1 MAKDPRLV
9 GFSQE
14 DLKALADE
22 DVSRLSPKGVE
33 LLRQLQEPRRAFQPP
48 TIGVNVPEVIRSR
61 EAAASPTAA
70 LRAGVPTDPKAQI
83 AEFAKARGIPESRY
97 TVIGGDIFYLGD
109 DQNLYAEV
117 PGVRRAPMT
126 SAAFA
131 APAIAEA
138 IPPLATSIATSP
150 MLLGG
155 PGGAAA
161 SIGLTGAAGAAGT
174 AARQGV
180 ASLLGDQPMDTG
192 AVVRSGLGEAAL
204 QAVPYGIGRMA
215 ERAVVRDIGRM
226 NPQEVA
232 DLQRLAQQQGIQLTP
247 GELTNLQSLKS
258 QQKVLGNIPASQDVI
273 QEFYSRRFQTQIQP
287 AVDNFLSRISMV
299 DDPMVAGARG
309 QQALQARRQQL
320 VDERKAATEP
330 LYEQAFEN
338 AAPVDIKDLASQ
350 VDRMTR
356 IAKGEELRTLQRI
369 RNDLNRQVVKVDA
382 NGNPVLN
389 AQGNPELV
397 TVLENRPQALQRAK
411 FSIDQMLQSEAA
423 SSMDNVI
430 RSDLTNIQKTLVN
443 KLESEVPGYAEA
455 NRVFADLSKPINEF
469 DTSRSG
475 LSLTKIGRDNLDQFA
490 ERVFGPA
497 ARPSSPNT
505 IRATR
510 EYIIQSRPDGE
521 EIWNDVTRAYLEDVW
536 QRAMKPAPGATEQ
549 KVDAGLA
556 FRNIL
561 MGDTKRQESLRAALT
576 PQQFVA
582 LSDLTKVLEA
592 AGRVKKLGSDTAF
605 NQEIIRE
612 MQKSA
617 PGALATGAR
626 WVTEPLKTV
635 RDFLQT
641 RAFENN
647 ASSLAQ
653 IVTSPDGIQ
662 NMRELRRLRPT
673 QAKFW
678 ATLTQSLAGAGAFGA
693 EAFMEE

>member
-1 MAKDPRLV
+1 MATDPRLV
-9 GFSQE
+9 GLSKE
-14 DLKALADE
+14 DLQAIADG
-22 DVSRLSPKGVE
+22 DVSRLSPKALAIIGGQE
-33 LLRQLQEPRRAFQPP
+33 EPRRMFQPP
-48 TIGVNVPEVIRSR
+48 TIVVNAPELIRSR
-61 EAAASPTAA
+61 ETAASPAAA
-70 LRAGVPTDPKAQI
+70 LRAGVPTDTKAQI

-150 MLLGG
+150 MLLSG
-155 PGGAAA
+155 PAGAAA

-174 AARQGV
+174 AARQGI
-180 ASLLGDQPMDTG
+180 ASLLGDQPMDLG
-192 AVVRSGLGEAAL
+192 AIARSGVGEAAL
-204 QAVPYGIGRMA
+204 QAVPYGIGRVA
-215 ERAVVRDIGRM
+215 ERAVVRDIGRI

-232 DLQRLAQQQGIQLTP
+232 DLQRLAQQRGIQLTP

-287 AVDNFLSRISMV
+287 AVDDFLSRISMV

-320 VDERKAATEP
+320 VDERSAQTTP
-330 LYEQAFEN
+330 LYEQVFES
-338 AAPVDIKDLASQ
+338 APPVDVSDIAAQ
-350 VDRMTR
+350 VDRMMR
-356 IAKGEELRTLQRI
+356 VAKGKELRTLQQI
-369 RNDLNRQVVKVDA
+369 RNDLNRQVPVIDES
-382 NGNPVLN
+382 GNVALN
-389 AQGNPELV
+389 PRGDPELR
-397 TVLENRPQALQRAK
+397 TVLENRPQALQRVK
-411 FSIDQMLQSEAA
+411 FSIDEMLQSEAT
-423 SSMDNVI
+423 SSMDATI
-430 RSDLTNIQKTLVN
+430 RGEIASIQESLVN
-443 KLESEVPGYAEA
+443 RMSRDVPGYSEA
-455 NRVFADLSKPINEF
+455 NDVYARLSVPINQF
-469 DTSRSG
+469 DTSRAG
-475 LSLTKIGRDNLDQFA
+475 LSLTQIGRDNLDQFA

-521 EIWNDVTRAYLEDVW
+521 AIWNDVTRAYLEDVW

-549 KVDAGLA
+549 KIDAGLA

-561 MGDTKRQESLRAALT
+561 MGDRKRQESLRAALT

-582 LSDLTKVLEA
+582 LSDLTRVLEA

-647 ASSLAQ
+647 AESLAR

-678 ATLTQSLAGAGAFGA
+678 AALTQSLAGAGAFGA

>member
-9 GFSQE
+9 GFSDE

-22 DVSRLSPKGVE
+22 DISRLSPKGVE
-33 LLRQLQEPRRAFQPP
+33 LLRKLQEPQRMFQPP
-48 TIGVNVPEVIRSR
+48 TVGVNVPEVIRSR
-61 EAAASPTAA
+61 EAAASPAAA
-70 LRAGVPTDPKAQI
+70 LRAGVPTDTKAQI

-117 PGVRRAPMT
+117 PGIRRAPMT

-131 APAIAEA
+131 APAIAES
-138 IPPLATSIATSP
+138 IPPIATSIATSP

-174 AARQGV
+174 AARQGI
-180 ASLLGDQPMDTG
+180 ASLLGDQPMDLG
-192 AVVRSGLGEAAL
+192 AIARSGTAEAAL
-204 QAVPYGIGRMA
+204 QAVPYGIGRIA
-215 ERAVVRDIGRM
+215 ERAVVRDIGRI

-287 AVDNFLSRISMV
+287 AVDDFLSRISMV

-309 QQALQARRQQL
+309 QQALQARRQQF
-320 VDERKAATEP
+320 VDERAAATQP
-330 LYEQAFEN
+330 LYDQALN
-338 AAPVDIKDLASQ
+338 GAAPIDVSGVVQQ
-350 VDRMTR
+350 VDQMIRV
-356 IAKGEELRTLQRI
+356 AKGDELRALQRI
-369 RNDLNRQVVKVDA
+369 RNDLNRQVIRRDA
-382 NGNPVLN
+382 NGNPIVKPD
-389 AQGNPELV
+389 GTPEMQ
-397 TVLENRPQALQRAK
+397 TVIENRPVALQRVK
-411 FSIDQMLQSEAA
+411 FDIDQLLQSEAA

-430 RSDLTNIQKTLVN
+430 RGDLTRIQKNLVQRM
-443 KLESEVPGYAEA
+443 EQDIPGYAQA
-455 NRVFADLSKPINEF
+455 NAEFARLSAPINQF
-469 DTSRSG
+469 DTSRAG
-475 LSLTKIGRDNLDQFA
+475 LSLTKMGRDNLDQFA

>member
-1 MAKDPRLV
+1 MARDPRLV

-14 DLKALADE
+14 DLKALAEE
-22 DVSRLSPKGVE
+22 DVSKLSPKGVE
-33 LLRQLQEPRRAFQPP
+33 LLRKLQEPQRMFQAP
-48 TIGVNVPEVIRSR
+48 IVGVNVPEVIRSR
-61 EAAASPTAA
+61 EAAASPAAA
-70 LRAGVPTDPKAQI
+70 LRAGVPTDTKAQI

-117 PGVRRAPMT
+117 PGIRRAPMT

-131 APAIAEA
+131 APAIAEG

-174 AARQGV
+174 AARQGI
-180 ASLLGDQPMDTG
+180 ASLLGDQPMDLGAIARVG
-192 AVVRSGLGEAAL
+192 AVEAAL
-204 QAVPYGIGRMA
+204 QAVPYGIGRIA
-215 ERAVVRDIGRM
+215 ERAVVRDIGRI
-226 NPQEVA
+226 NPQDVA
-232 DLQRLAQQQGIQLTP
+232 DLQRLSQQQGIQLTP

-273 QEFYSRRFQTQIQP
+273 QEFYSRRFQNEIQP

-320 VDERKAATEP
+320 VDERRAQTTP
-330 LYEQAFEN
+330 LYEQVFES
-338 AAPVDIKDLASQ
+338 APPVDVSDIAAQ
-350 VDRMTR
+350 VDRMMR
-356 IAKGEELRTLQRI
+356 IAKGKELRTLQQI
-369 RNDLNRQVVKVDA
+369 RNDLNRQVPVIDES
-382 NGNPVLN
+382 GNRVLN
-389 AQGNPELV
+389 AQGNPELRNV
-397 TVLENRPQALQRAK
+397 IENRPQALQRVK
-411 FSIDQMLQSEAA
+411 FSIDEMLQSDAT
-423 SSMDNVI
+423 SSMDATI
-430 RSDLTNIQKTLVN
+430 RGELANIQESLVN
-443 KLESEVPGYAEA
+443 RMARDVPGYSEA
-455 NRVFADLSKPINEF
+455 NDVFARLSVPINQF
-469 DTSRSG
+469 DTSRAG
-475 LSLTKIGRDNLDQFA
+475 LSLTQIGRDNLNQFA

-561 MGDTKRQESLRAALT
+561 MGDRKRQESLRAAMT

-647 ASSLAQ
+647 AESLAR

>member
-1 MAKDPRLV
+1 MATDPRLV
-9 GFSQE
+9 GLSKE
-14 DLKALADE
+14 DLQAIADG
-22 DVSRLSPKGVE
+22 DVSRLSPKALAIIGG
-33 LLRQLQEPRRAFQPP
+33 QEQPRMLFQPP
-48 TIGVNVPEVIRSR
+48 TIAVNAPELIRSR
-61 EAAASPTAA
+61 EAAASPAVA
-70 LRAGVPTDPKAQI
+70 LRAGVPTDTKAQI

-117 PGVRRAPMT
+117 PGIRRAPMT

-138 IPPLATSIATSP
+138 IPPLPTSIATSP

-174 AARQGV
+174 AARQGI
-180 ASLLGDQPMDTG
+180 ASLLGDQPMDLG
-192 AVVRSGLGEAAL
+192 AIARSGAGEAAL
-204 QAVPYGIGRMA
+204 QAVPYGIGRIA
-215 ERAVVRDIGRM
+215 ERAVVRDIGRI

-232 DLQRLAQQQGIQLTP
+232 DLQRMSQQQGIQLTP

-287 AVDNFLSRISMV
+287 AVDDFLSRISMV

-320 VDERKAATEP
+320 VDERRAQTTP
-330 LYEQAFEN
+330 LYEQVFES
-338 AAPVDIKDLASQ
+338 APPVDVSDIAAQ
-350 VDRMTR
+350 VDRMMR
-356 IAKGEELRTLQRI
+356 IAKGKELRTLQQI
-369 RNDLNRQVVKVDA
+369 RNDLNRKVPVIDES
-382 NGNPVLN
+382 GNRVLN
-389 AQGNPELV
+389 AQGKPELR
-397 TVLENRPQALQRAK
+397 TVLENRPQALQHVK
-411 FSIDQMLQSEAA
+411 FSIDEMLQSEAT
-423 SSMDNVI
+423 SSMDATI
-430 RSDLTNIQKTLVN
+430 RGELANIQESLVN
-443 KLESEVPGYAEA
+443 RMSRDVPGYSEA
-455 NRVFADLSKPINEF
+455 NDVFARLSVPINQF
-469 DTSRSG
+469 DTSRAG
-475 LSLTKIGRDNLDQFA
+475 LSLTQIGRDNLDQFA

-497 ARPSSPNT
+497 TRPSSPNT

-521 EIWNDVTRAYLEDVW
+521 AIWNDVTRAYLEDVW

-549 KVDAGLA
+549 KIDAGLA

-561 MGDTKRQESLRAALT
+561 MGDRKRQESLRAALT

-582 LSDLTKVLEA
+582 LSDLTRVLEA

-647 ASSLAQ
+647 AESLAR

-678 ATLTQSLAGAGAFGA
+678 AALTQSLAGAGAFGA

>member
-1 MAKDPRLV
+1 MARDPRLV

-14 DLKALADE
+14 DLNALADE

-33 LLRQLQEPRRAFQPP
+33 LLRKLQEPRRAFQPP

-70 LRAGVPTDPKAQI
+70 LRAGVPADPKAQI

-150 MLLGG
+150 MLLSG

-174 AARQGV
+174 AARQGI
-180 ASLLGDQPMDTG
+180 ASLLGNQPMDVG
-192 AVVRSGLGEAAL
+192 AIARSGAGEAAL

-287 AVDNFLSRISMV
+287 AVDDFLSRISAV

-309 QQALQARRQQL
+309 QQALKARRQQL
-320 VDERKAATEP
+320 VDERSAQTTP
-330 LYEQAFEN
+330 LYEQALQN
-338 AAPVDIKDLASQ
+338 AGPVDITDIASD
-350 VDRMTR
+350 VDRLLGV
-356 IAKGEELRTLQRI
+356 AKGRERSALKDIRT
-369 RNDLNRQVVKVDA
+369 DLNRRIPMVD
-382 NGNPVLN
+382 NSGSPVLD
-389 AQGNPELV
+389 AQGNQKFN
-397 TVLENRPQALQRAK
+397 TIIENRPKGLQGAK
-411 FSIDQMLQSEAA
+411 IAIDDLFQSDAG
-423 SSMDNVI
+423 SSMDAVI
-430 RSDLTNIQKTLVN
+430 KARLTSIRN
-443 KLESEVPGYAEA
+443 KIDQRLIDEVPGYADA
-455 NRVFADLSKPINEF
+455 NRAFSDLSKPINEF

-475 LSLTKIGRDNLDQFA
+475 LSLTKVGRDNLDQFA

-521 EIWNDVTRAYLEDVW
+521 EIWNDVTRSYLEDVW

-561 MGDTKRQESLRAALT
+561 IGDTKRQESLRAALT

-582 LSDLTKVLEA
+582 LSELTKVLEA

-612 MQKSA
+612 MQKSS

-647 ASSLAQ
+647 AESLAR

-678 ATLTQSLAGAGAFGA
+678 AALTQSLAGAGAFGA